1 MMGGDGGGRRETA
14 RAAPGFRLLDG
25 GRAPANG
32 RRRRRNGVRE
42 LLGWVGLGCLSVFW
56 PICLFSRGKKILP
69 PLNFGQNS
77 FFLLNNKTV
86 RTDSLNS

>member
-42 LLGWVGLGCLSVFW
+42 LLGWVGLPFCVLAH
-56 PICLFSRGKKILP
+56 LF
-69 PLNFGQNS
+69 
-77 FFLLNNKTV
+77 V
-86 RTDSLNS
+86 